1 MGQEPVW
8 RAGKKLE
15 AAAEYWLSGGQQK
28 KSREKLEEDAR
39 VLGVILVGGPEG
51 KEEEDVFKVW
61 PENWDSLVWWNRV
74 ATQWRVGMAG
84 PVGGDYGSWF
94 ELFRLYGV
102 ENQRELFEDLQL
114 MEGVVLSKLAEGQG

>member
-15 AAAEYWLSGGQQK
+15 AAAEYWLGGGKQK
-28 KSREKLEEDAR
+28 KSREKMEEDAR
-39 VLGVILVGGPEG
+39 VLGVILVGGPEE
-51 KEEEDVFKVW
+51 KEEDVFKVW
-61 PENWDSLVWWNRV
+61 PENWDVLVWWNRV